1 MGQKKER
8 RMDYDSMATPK
19 DRPERPIRQP
29 THPPLEG
36 SDLVEAVSVLNKKA
50 FAQVD
55 RQYADPPLKGQK
67 IVLFSFMPSKG
78 AKPDTDGWFGMAKV
92 RGVFGNEEEANEHAE
107 KLIRDHDSYHEI
119 FHAYVGKPFPV
130 TNKSGYE
137 EEIKTIDVKTKTVR
151 LISEDILNKKR
162 DEEKEI
168 KEMHEREQNLL
179 EESKRAKENLP
190 EDPYDIYITDQVKR
204 AQLIWT
210 YKETTKKCEQMR
222 DLIKVTNEKIAETEK
237 ENPEYRDQYK
247 EKYMQARSKAG
258 LGDDKDDDSF
268 VKYLGVDLLTDEDLS

>member
-1 MGQKKER
+1 MIFHKKEK
-8 RMDYDSMATPK
+8 MDFDSLATPR
-19 DRPERPIRQP
+19 DRPDKPIRQP

-36 SDLVEAVSVLNKKA
+36 DALAAAAATLNRKA

-55 RQYADPPLKGQK
+55 RQYADPPIKGQK

-78 AKPDTDGWFGMAKV
+78 AKPDQDGWYGMAKV
-92 RGVFGNEEEANEHAE
+92 RGVFGNEDEANEHAE

-130 TNKSGYE
+130 TNQSGYE
-137 EEIKTIDVKTKTVR
+137 EEIKTIDVKNKTVR

-168 KEMHEREQNLL
+168 KEMQEREETLL
-179 EESKRAKENLP
+179 EGSKRAKENLP

-210 YKETTKKCEQMR
+210 YKETVKKCEQMR
-222 DLIKVTNEKIAETEK
+222 DLIKTTNEKIAETEK
-237 ENPEYRDQYK
+237 ENPEYREQYK
-247 EKYMQARSKAG
+247 EKYMKARRDAG
-258 LGDDKDDDSF
+258 LDDSQVEDSF
-268 VKYLGVDLLTDEDLS
+268 VKYLGVDLLTDEDLA

>member
-1 MGQKKER
+1 
-8 RMDYDSMATPK
+8 MDFDSLATPK
-19 DRPERPIRQP
+19 DRPDKPIRQP
-29 THPPLEG
+29 THPSLEG
-36 SDLVEAVSVLNKKA
+36 NELDAAVSTLNRKA

-55 RQYADPPLKGQK
+55 RQYADPTIKGQK

-78 AKPDTDGWFGMAKV
+78 AKPDQDGWYGMAKV
-92 RGVFGNEEEANEHAE
+92 RGVFGNEDEANEHAE

-130 TNKSGYE
+130 TNQSGYE
-137 EEIKTIDVKTKTVR
+137 EEIKTIDVKNKTVR

-168 KEMHEREQNLL
+168 KEMQEREQTLL

-210 YKETTKKCEQMR
+210 YKETVKKCEQMR
-222 DLIKVTNEKIAETEK
+222 DLIKTTNEKIAETEK
-237 ENPEYRDQYK
+237 ENPEYREQYK
-247 EKYMQARSKAG
+247 EKYMKARRDAG
-258 LGDDKDDDSF
+258 LDDSKVEDSF
-268 VKYLGVDLLTDEDLS
+268 VKYLGVDLLTDKDLA

>member
-1 MGQKKER
+1 ME
-8 RMDYDSMATPK
+8 YDSMTSPK
-19 DRPERPIRQP
+19 DRPDPTRVIRQA
-29 THPPLEG
+29 THPSLEG
-36 SDLVEAVSVLNKKA
+36 NELREAVSALNRKA

-67 IVLFSFMPSKG
+67 IVLFSFVPSKG
-78 AKPDTDGWFGMAKV
+78 AKPDEDGWYGMAKV
-92 RGVFGNEEEANEHAE
+92 RGVFGNEDMANEHAE

-119 FHAYVGKPFPV
+119 FHAYVGRPFPV

-137 EEIKTIDVKTKTVR
+137 EEIKTIDIKNKTVR

-168 KEMHEREQNLL
+168 KEMQDREQTLL
-179 EESKRAKENLP
+179 DQSKRAKEELP

-210 YKETTKKCEQMR
+210 YKETMKKCEQMK
-222 DLIKVTNEKIAETEK
+222 DLIKTTNAKITETEK
-237 ENPEYRDQYK
+237 ENPMYREQYK
-247 EKYMQARSKAG
+247 EKYMKARSDAG
-258 LGDDKDDDSF
+258 LDNDDNKVEDTF
-268 VKYLGVDLLTDEDLS
+268 IKYLGVDLLEDEDLA